1 MLLGD
6 WDGYCAKMTKD
17 STWGGNLELAAVA
30 RRYKT
35 HITIHQLGAPRL
47 EVMCHGQ
54 SGCPTIHLSYHMGEH
69 YSSVRSEK
77 ESAAFVGT
85 SIDLDA
91 RLRKAGVKIRSPDEP
106 REEPQSKNE
115 KIVMVFKRHNPY
127 HVVHHHRTRDYSN
140 DMLNAWHRIQLNV
153 RMWHIFVNC
162 YVRQV
167 MMLMLLLRLL
177 LASRY
182 KLKRRVKSTKL
193 TLTLMITNHHHHEQQ
208 RQHRRHQF

>member
-1 MLLGD
+1 MRDNPDDFSPFIEGKIRRLHSLPSLLAVITCDIRAMLLGD

-91 RLRKAGVKIRSPDEP
+91 RLRKAGVKTRSPDEP

-115 KIVMVFKRHNPY
+115 KIVMVYINRHSIPCPY
-127 HVVHHHRTRDYSN
+127 IIIAQGTISN
-140 DMLNAWHRIQLNV
+140 DMLNACIGYNP
-153 RMWHIFVNC
+153 M
-162 YVRQV
+162 
-167 MMLMLLLRLL
+167 
-177 LASRY
+177 
-182 KLKRRVKSTKL
+182 
-193 TLTLMITNHHHHEQQ
+193 
-208 RQHRRHQF
+208 